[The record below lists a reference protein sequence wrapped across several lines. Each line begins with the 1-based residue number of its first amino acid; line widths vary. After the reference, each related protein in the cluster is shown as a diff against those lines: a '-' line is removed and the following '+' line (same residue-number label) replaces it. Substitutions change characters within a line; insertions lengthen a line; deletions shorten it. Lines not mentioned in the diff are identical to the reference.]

1 MKQAFNF
8 SFLNLGCTKNLVDTQ
23 YLMGNI
29 FLLGTNNPNYSIQYF
44 SDPYDKKTEYV
55 FLNTCG
61 FIKSG
66 RDEMMATMEKLLKAG
81 KKIYLLG
88 C

>member
-29 FLLGTNNPNYSIQYF
+29 FLLGTNNPNYNIQYI

-55 FLNTCG
+55 FLNTC
-61 FIKSG
+61 
-66 RDEMMATMEKLLKAG
+66 
-81 KKIYLLG
+81 
-88 C
+88 